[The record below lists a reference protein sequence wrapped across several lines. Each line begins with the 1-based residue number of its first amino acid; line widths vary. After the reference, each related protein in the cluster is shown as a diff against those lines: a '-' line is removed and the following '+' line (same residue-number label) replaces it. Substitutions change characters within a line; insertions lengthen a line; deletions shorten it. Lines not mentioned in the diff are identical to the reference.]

1 MEHCRLRLAWSV
13 LVALSVLLAAAPL
26 QAVTNVEESERFL
39 FWTGCSPLRLNILM
53 LPDSIAPD
61 PDSVSM
67 GLTEVVVATA
77 VRSRLRAARIYADAD
92 SEEAPV
98 LIVNLRVI
106 HSKQRTGG
114 AFAVDITLH
123 KRVYDP
129 LSGVSGYVQTAVCN
143 IALWA
148 CTPEKQPS
156 SFPQSHKGWMSSL
169 TTICGSTSRP
179 AHAPPL
185 IRDSNHPR

>member
-1 MEHCRLRLAWSV
+1 MEHCRLRLAWGV
-13 LVALSVLLAAAPL
+13 LVALSVLLAVAAPL
-26 QAVTNVEESERFL
+26 QAVTVEESERFL

-67 GLTEVVVATA
+67 GLTEAVVTTA
-77 VRSRLRAARIYADAD
+77 VRSRLRAARIYADN
-92 SEEAPV
+92 EEAPV

-106 HSKQRTGG
+106 HSKQRPGG

-143 IALWA
+143 ITLGLHAGQAAFILSTIAQRMDEFIDNYLRVNEPA
-148 CTPEKQPS
+148 C
-156 SFPQSHKGWMSSL
+156 
-169 TTICGSTSRP
+169 
-179 AHAPPL
+179 
-185 IRDSNHPR
+185 PRSPIDP